1 MLQGDRLIANY
12 ASMFQ
17 FSLVGFLT
25 AGLFLGRAYFD
36 YFFTI
41 FGCIVILERVARTE
55 WAEEEPAADADAMVV
70 A

>member
-1 MLQGDRLIANY
+1 
-12 ASMFQ
+12 MFQ

-25 AGLFLGRAYFD
+25 AGFFLGRAYFD

-41 FGCIVILERVARTE
+41 VGCIVILKRLAIAE
-55 WAEEEPAADADAMVV
+55 WTEEELVTDVDAVVV

>member
-1 MLQGDRLIANY
+1 MRGDRVIANY
-12 ASMFQ
+12 AMMFQ

-41 FGCIVILERVARTE
+41 VGCIVILKRVAMTE
-55 WAEEEPAADADAMVV
+55 WAEEEPAADVDAMVV